1 MNQFRR
7 KEHACKA
14 KLTKKLNEDGSF
26 TFKPS
31 KVEHTHINDVRDKM
45 AKERVDEATK
55 TAMETNTTTRELLAQ
70 SLSGAPTELLSQ
82 MPNANTFGKA
92 IRNARQGIHLK
103 APKCLEDLVLENI
116 LTTTGNNFIHYDSGV
131 VDGGRLVMFSTS
143 VALDFLEACEIFF
156 MDGTVRSGP
165 VLFDQV
171 YTIHGVYIYLCAL
184 FLI

>member
-1 MNQFRR
+1 M
-7 KEHACKA
+7 
-14 KLTKKLNEDGSF
+14 
-26 TFKPS
+26 
-31 KVEHTHINDVRDKM
+31 
-45 AKERVDEATK
+45 
-55 TAMETNTTTRELLAQ
+55 
-70 SLSGAPTELLSQ
+70 
-82 MPNANTFGKA
+82 
-92 IRNARQGIHLK
+92 K

-116 LTTTGNNFIHYDSGV
+116 LTTTGKIFIHYDSGV

-184 FLI
+184 FSI